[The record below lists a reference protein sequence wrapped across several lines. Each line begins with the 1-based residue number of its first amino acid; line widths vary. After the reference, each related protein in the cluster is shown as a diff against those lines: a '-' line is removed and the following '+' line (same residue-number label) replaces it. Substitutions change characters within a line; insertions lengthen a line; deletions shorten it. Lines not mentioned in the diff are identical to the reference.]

1 MSKILPDVHT
11 GLYSDRAWKCIRR
24 TYKSMSNS
32 LSYKVSKTSLEQ
44 FMNNVHVYREV
55 DNEVVFTMPKC
66 PGYWKFTS
74 LVYNGNEKFVR
85 YDSLDFFNKIQ
96 SDSSEFL
103 KLFAKFISKYYDAYT
118 DGWIIKQMFTK
129 KPLKGPSKA
138 NLKSRADKLV
148 GAPLNPIVIEA
159 KEAVKIE
166 LSKLRKKM
174 TEEVRALED
183 KCDDEISKFAAAVR
197 LKRAEEIS
205 KVKAKYREEAAA
217 IKKISSLKETAKKS
231 S

>member
-11 GLYSDRAWKCIRR
+11 GLYSDNAWKCINRA
-24 TYKSMSNS
+24 YKSMSKT
-32 LSYKVSKTSLEQ
+32 LSYNESKTSLEQ
-44 FMNNVHVYREV
+44 FMSNVHVHREA
-55 DNEVVFTMPKC
+55 DNEAVFTMPKC

-74 LVYNGNEKFVR
+74 SVYDGNEKFVR
-85 YDSLDFFNKIQ
+85 YDSLDFFKKIQ

-103 KLFAKFISKYYDAYT
+103 KLFAKFITKYYDVYT

-138 NLKSRADKLV
+138 DLKRRADKLV

-159 KEAVKIE
+159 KEAIKTE

-174 TEEVRALED
+174 TEEVHTLVAKYENEV
-183 KCDDEISKFAAAVR
+183 CKFAAATR
-197 LKRAEEIS
+197 LKRDKEIS
-205 KVKAKYREEAAA
+205 EVKAKYREEAAA
-217 IKKISSLKETAKKS
+217 MKKISSLKAIA
-231 S
+231 